1 MIALKINNG
10 EKRTL
15 KDEFID
21 ITLNDLSKAYDLVY
35 KQLPVI
41 KNYLIDGKEIVNES
55 DLNQFFEFQLKW
67 VAMFS
72 DFTIEE
78 LRLIPME
85 ETDSLSVSWL
95 YSKCK
100 LFMGQPPTAID
111 LKEFKHKGVNYK
123 IIEPVRTISGAVML
137 FGNANYRQWMIGSQL
152 STMIEEH
159 KSGKGIEA
167 LKQLFA
173 LLYTDGNDSSE
184 AVVKRAK
191 IFGEVNALYGW
202 SAFFFF
208 AMLVEKYKDFFHSSM
223 TTNMVDKIQT
233 AIQLERLKIKLSK
246 TFIGRSLLSKFL
258 NVEFSILENKAL

>member
-10 EKRTL
+10 KKRTL

-41 KNYLIDGKEIVNES
+41 KNHLIDGKEIVNES

-202 SAFFFF
+202 SSFFFF
-208 AMLVEKYKDFFHSSM
+208 AMLVEKYNDFFHSYM
-223 TTNMVDKIQT
+223 ITNMGDKIQT

-246 TFIGRSLLSKFL
+246 TFIGKSLLLKFL

>member
-15 KDEFID
+15 KDEFVD
-21 ITLNDLSKAYDLVY
+21 ITLNELSKGYELINN
-35 KQLPVI
+35 QLPVI
-41 KNYLIDGKEIVNES
+41 KNHLIDGKEIVNES
-55 DLNQFFEFQLKW
+55 DLNQFFEFKLKW

-85 ETDSLSVSWL
+85 QSDSLSVSWL
-95 YSKCK
+95 YDKSK
-100 LFMGQPPTAID
+100 LFMQQPQSAID

-152 STMIEEH
+152 TTMVEEH
-159 KSGKGIEA
+159 KNQRGIEA

-202 SAFFFF
+202 SSFFFF
-208 AMLVEKYKDFFHSSM
+208 AMLVEKYNDFFHLSM
-223 TTNMVDKIQT
+223 TTNQAAKIQ
-233 AIQLERLKIKLSK
+233 AVIQLEKLKAKLSK
-246 TFIGRSLLSKFL
+246 AFIGKLLPSKFL
-258 NVEFSILENKAL
+258 NVEFSILESKAL